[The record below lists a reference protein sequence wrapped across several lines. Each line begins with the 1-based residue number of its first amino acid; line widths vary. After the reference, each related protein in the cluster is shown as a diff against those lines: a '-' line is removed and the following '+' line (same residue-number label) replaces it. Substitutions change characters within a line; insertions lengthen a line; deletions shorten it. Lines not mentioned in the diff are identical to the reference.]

1 MVTVRSWTR
10 RARQG
15 TQRRTNARRYGAGAG
30 GILSHMKSGS
40 ARVGDA
46 SDSAPVDESL
56 IDAAM
61 AMSPEERLRQNDRMI
76 RTVLLLKEGWAAMK
90 AEQDGRG
97 R

>member
-1 MVTVRSWTR
+1 M
-10 RARQG
+10 
-15 TQRRTNARRYGAGAG
+15 N
-30 GILSHMKSGS
+30 SGS
-40 ARVGDA
+40 VRVGDA

-61 AMSPEERLRQNDRMI
+61 ALSPEERLRQNDRMI